1 MRKRVLVTTGAIAL
15 VALTLIAVPLF
26 AQRMHAM
33 HGMHADG
40 EMPGAMMLGH
50 LQHAKAEL
58 GLSDQQVT
66 DIKTVFQN
74 LREQNKTYRQSM
86 HSTMAQ
92 VAQILISNP
101 NDVASAQALMDQQA
115 GSERTMRTNALN
127 AASKALNVLTA
138 DQRTKL
144 SAMVQDHLGRQS
156 K

>member
-1 MRKRVLVTTGAIAL
+1 MRKRVLVTTGVIAL
-15 VALTLIAVPLF
+15 VALVAVPLAF

-58 GLSDQQVT
+58 GLSDQQT
-66 DIKTVFQN
+66 ADIKSVFQN
-74 LREQNKTYRQSM
+74 LREQNKTYRASM
-86 HSTMAQ
+86 HNTMSQ
-92 VAQILISNP
+92 VAQLLIKNP
-101 NDVASAQALMDQQA
+101 NDIASAQALLDQQIE
-115 GSERTMRTNALN
+115 SERAMRTNALN
-127 AASKALNVLTA
+127 AASKALNILTV

-144 SAMVQDHLGRQS
+144 STMVQDHLDRRS